1 VAPYFAFLHHLA
13 AFTLF
18 ASLVIE
24 FVLIKGEL
32 TLKSA
37 RMLQRADLAFGIAAG
52 IVIIIGFLRVFY
64 FEKGPYYYFHSMP
77 FAIKMVAFMMVG
89 LLSILPTMEFLSW
102 SRSLKAGQLPAVSA
116 RKIRIIRIL
125 IHLELVGIAVIIL
138 GAALMAKGVGF
149 SG

>member
-1 VAPYFAFLHHLA
+1 MAPYFAFLHHLA

-24 FVLIKGEL
+24 FIFIKDEL

-37 RMLQRADLAFGIAAG
+37 RTIQRADMAFGIAAG

-64 FEKGPYYYFHSMP
+64 FEKGSYYYFHSTP
-77 FAIKMVAFMMVG
+77 FTIKMAAFIIVG
-89 LLSILPTMEFLSW
+89 LLSIFPTMEFLSW
-102 SRSLKAGQLPAVSA
+102 SRSLKAGQLPVPDAH
-116 RKIRIIRIL
+116 KIRVIRIL
-125 IHLELVGIAVIIL
+125 IHLELVGVVVIIL
-138 GAALMAKGVGF
+138 GAALMAKGVGY